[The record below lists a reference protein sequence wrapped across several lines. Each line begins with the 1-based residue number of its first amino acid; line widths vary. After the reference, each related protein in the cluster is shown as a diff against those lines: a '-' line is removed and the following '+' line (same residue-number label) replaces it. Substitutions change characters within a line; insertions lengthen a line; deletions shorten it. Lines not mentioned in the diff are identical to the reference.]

1 MSHVELV
8 HTMGTIVTLDVRGD
22 VPPERLL
29 PALAAAAVDLRQVD
43 ELLSTWRPASWASR
57 LLAGT
62 AAPSA
67 APAPVREV
75 LALAA
80 DLETATDGWFSPG
93 WRGAAGPDATGLVKG
108 WAAQRA
114 SDRLL
119 AHGLRDHVV
128 NAAGDLVVA
137 GLPAPEAPDQPWR
150 VGISD
155 PVDPGA
161 LLGHVEL
168 TTTAGRWAV
177 ATSGPA
183 EQGQHVVDPRTG
195 TLVAGVASASVL
207 VREEP
212 SRPQAGAWADACATA
227 LVAADRDAGLLLDR
241 LCALGVPG
249 FVLDA
254 RGRLTDPGGL
264 LRRS

>member
-1 MSHVELV
+1 MITHVEHV
-8 HTMGTIVTLDVRGD
+8 MGTAVSITVEPGPDDT
-22 VPPERLL
+22 E
-29 PALAAAAVDLRQVD
+29 AIAAACAVLHDADATFSTFKDGSLLSRHRRGELRSD
-43 ELLSTWRPASWASR
+43 ELPPD
-57 LLAGT
+57 LL
-62 AAPSA
+62 
-67 APAPVREV
+67 EV
-75 LALAA
+75 LELSARAA
-80 DLETATDGWFSPG
+80 RLTGGYFDPWAMPG
-93 WRGAAGPDATGLVKG
+93 GVDPTGLVKG

-155 PVDPGA
+155 PADPGA

-227 LVAADRDAGLLLDR
+227 LVAADGGAGLLLDR
-241 LCALGVPG
+241 LCGLGVPG